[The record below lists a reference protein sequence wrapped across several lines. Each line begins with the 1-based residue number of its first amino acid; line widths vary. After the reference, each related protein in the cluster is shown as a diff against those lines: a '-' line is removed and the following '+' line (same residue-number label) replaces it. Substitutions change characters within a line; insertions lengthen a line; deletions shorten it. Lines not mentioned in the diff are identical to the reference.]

1 MDYNIIS
8 KKPTKSPDLK
18 VIDYIGIMYGTVN
31 GEKLWEID
39 KVAWEILKICDGGRT
54 VDQIIWQVS
63 KKFQIDME
71 EIKSIVIAVVNE
83 LERIDFIDLKD

>member
-39 KVAWEILKICDGGRT
+39 KVAWEILKMCDGEKI

-63 KKFQIDME
+63 KKFEMGME
-71 EIKSIVIAVVNE
+71 EIKPIVIAVVNE
-83 LERIDFIDLKD
+83 LEKIGFIGLKD